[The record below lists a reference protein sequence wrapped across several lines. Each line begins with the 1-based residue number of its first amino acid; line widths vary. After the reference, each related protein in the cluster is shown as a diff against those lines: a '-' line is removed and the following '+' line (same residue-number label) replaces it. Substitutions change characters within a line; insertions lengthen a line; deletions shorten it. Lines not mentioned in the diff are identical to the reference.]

1 MTNYRPKVV
10 SEMILGPPWHFC
22 YTGGNSAE
30 YR

>member
-1 MTNYRPKVV
+1 MFYMLKVAPV
-10 SEMILGPPWHFC
+10 TLLGPPWHFY

>member
-1 MTNYRPKVV
+1 MAHYLPKVV
-10 SEMILGPPWHFC
+10 SEMFLVPPWHFL